1 MTLWQWV
8 ADWAALL
15 LGVPFCYG
23 VLLVLRR
30 RWISRSGGTFE
41 LSWRRRAASE
51 GRGWVLGLGRYA
63 HDELQWFR
71 IFTPSLR
78 PKETLRRERLRYL
91 GVRVPGPDEAH
102 SLYPD
107 NVVVRCVLDG
117 REIEISM
124 SSRAVVGFQ
133 AWLEAAPPT
142 DPSLRRRTR

>member
-8 ADWAALL
+8 TDWAALL

-41 LSWRRRAASE
+41 LSWRRRTTRE
-51 GRGWVLGLGRYA
+51 GRGWVLGLGRYE

-71 IFTPSLR
+71 IFTLSLR
-78 PKETLRRERLRYL
+78 PAARLRRERVRYL

-107 NVVVRCVLDG
+107 NVVVRCELDG
-117 REIEISM
+117 HELEISM
-124 SSRAVVGFQ
+124 SSRALVGFQ
-133 AWLEAAPPT
+133 SWLEAGPPA
-142 DPSLRRRTR
+142 DPALRPR

>member
-41 LSWRRRAASE
+41 LSWRRRMTRE
-51 GRGWVLGLGRYA
+51 GRGWVLGIGRYE

-71 IFTPSLR
+71 IFTPGLR
-78 PKETLRRERLRYL
+78 PKESLRRERVRYL

-102 SLYPD
+102 ALYPD
-107 NVVVRCVLDG
+107 NVVVRCLRDG
-117 REIEISM
+117 TELEISM
-124 SSRAVVGFQ
+124 SSRALVGFQ
-133 AWLEAAPPT
+133 AWLEAAPPA
-142 DPSLRRRTR
+142 DPALRPR